1 MRDTMG
7 IIYSGDTDGSLKELT
22 RSRSA
27 AAVPFGGRYRVIDF
41 ILSDM
46 VNSGIRN
53 IGLITQNNYHSLMDH
68 LESGRYW
75 DLDRKRDGLFI
86 LPPYVSRGN
95 TGWYKGTADALH
107 NVISYIRRSTQRYAV
122 ISGGYMV
129 CNISYDDVLEF
140 HKEKNADITVIY
152 KDMTNMEPADLT
164 RHTLI
169 QTDRDGRIW
178 DMEMKPAGPKST
190 KVVME
195 MYVIEKDLLEYLV
208 EECSARGRNDF
219 IKDIL
224 INKLDTLRIFG
235 YEFKG
240 YLASI
245 NTINSYFRH
254 SMDLLDRDIRNDVFN
269 RHGPIYTKVKDEV
282 PAKYGPNASAK
293 NSLVAD
299 GCIVD
304 GIIENCIL
312 FRGVRIGAGAVAKNS
327 VIMQN
332 SEVQEQAL
340 IENVILDKDVLIR
353 RGKRLIGQDSY
364 PIVIGKKIII

>member
-27 AAVPFGGRYRVIDF
+27 VALPFGGRYRIIDF
-41 ILSDM
+41 ILSNM

-53 IGLITQNNYHSLMDH
+53 VGLITQNNYHSLMDH
-68 LESGRYW
+68 LESGSYW

-95 TGWYKGTADALH
+95 SGWYKGTADALH
-107 NVISYIRRSTQRYAV
+107 NVMAYIRRSTQRYV
-122 ISGGYMV
+122 VLSGGTMV
-129 CNISYDDVLEF
+129 CNISYDDVLDF

-152 KDMTNMEPADLT
+152 KDMKDMAPHDLS
-164 RHTLI
+164 RHSLI
-169 QTDRDGRIW
+169 EIDESGRIYN
-178 DMEMKPAGPKST
+178 MEMKPFGPKST
-190 KVVME
+190 NVMME
-195 MYVIEKDLLEYLV
+195 MYILEKDLLEYLV

-224 INKLDTLRIFG
+224 IDKLDQLRIFG

-240 YLASI
+240 YLATV
-245 NTINSYFRH
+245 NTINAYFKH
-254 SMDLLDRDIRNDVFN
+254 SMDLLNREIRDDVFTRN
-269 RHGPIYTKVKDEV
+269 GPVYTKIKDEV
-282 PAKYGPNASAK
+282 PAKYGIGAQVK

-299 GCIVD
+299 GCVVE
-304 GIIENCIL
+304 GTVENCIL
-312 FRGVRIGAGAVAKNS
+312 FRGVRVAKGAVARNC

-332 SEVQEQAL
+332 SEIQEKGL
-340 IENVILDKDVLIR
+340 IENIILDKEVLIR
-353 RGKRLIGQDSY
+353 RDKRLIGQASY